1 MNKYQKLASNTVVLA
16 LGQFGSKFLVYVMLR
31 FYTGWLGAEG
41 FGDVNNIINASAL
54 LISVV
59 TLSINEGVLRYTLDK
74 EIRKKNHILS
84 IGINVALVGLLVF
97 AAFVPLVGMI
107 EMLKG
112 YQWLIYMYVAT
123 GSIKGICAIYVR
135 ARGRVAL
142 YAIDGILTTISVILL
157 NILLLGVFHMGVVG
171 YVLSV
176 SLGDFISIVFLTWKT
191 SLLKQYRPL
200 GNDRDLA
207 NGMLRYSIPL
217 MPTAIM
223 WWIINVSDTFMV
235 TAIHGSAANG
245 VYSFAYKFPNLAALV
260 VGIFSQAWHMSAIT
274 ERNSRKVSEFYSNV
288 FGMMQTVMYIT
299 AAGILL
305 ILRPMIMPFFGGKG
319 FEEAYMYVP
328 FLVLAVV
335 FQSFNNFLSSIY
347 EAKNK
352 TSHSLVTSI
361 IGAAANIGLNLVL
374 LNSPVGV
381 MGAAIA
387 TLACYLLVYIIRA
400 IDTRKFLTVN
410 VNYVKM
416 AVNIMLISTMSV
428 CIMTLDEGLLLNVL
442 NCILFIFLCAINFRT
457 AAQAVKLFIRRR
469 TGADSSAEA
478 GSEKSVKK

>member
-1 MNKYQKLASNTVVLA
+1 MATAALFCVAVAMVLR
-16 LGQFGSKFLVYVMLR
+16 GIPY
-31 FYTGWLGAEG
+31 WLGLIVIVA
-41 FGDVNNIINASAL
+41 AL
-54 LISVV
+54 LV
-59 TLSINEGVLRYTLDK
+59 LDRRALLGVDW
-74 EIRKKNHILS
+74 
-84 IGINVALVGLLVF
+84 GLLVIF
-97 AAFVPLVGMI
+97 AAFVPLIGMI
-107 EMLKG
+107 DMLSG

-135 ARGRVAL
+135 ARGRVGL
-142 YAIDGILTTISVILL
+142 YAIDGTLTTIVVILL
-157 NILLLGVFHMGVVG
+157 NILLLGVLHLGVVG
-171 YVLSV
+171 YVLSI
-176 SLGDFISIVFLTWKT
+176 SLGDMISIVFLTWRAG
-191 SLLKQYRPL
+191 LLRQYRPL
-200 GNDRDLA
+200 GNDRGLA
-207 NGMLRYSIPL
+207 KGMIHYSVPL
-217 MPTAIM
+217 MPTAVM

-288 FGMMQTVMYIT
+288 FSMMQTIMYIT

-305 ILRPMIMPFFGGKG
+305 VLRPIIMPFFGSKE
-319 FEEAYMYVP
+319 FEMAYMYVP

-361 IGAAANIGLNLVL
+361 IGAATNIGLNLVL
-374 LNSPVGV
+374 LNSPLGV
-381 MGAAIA
+381 IGAAVA

-400 IDTRKFLTVN
+400 IDTRQFLTVN
-410 VNYVKM
+410 VDYLKM
-416 AVNIMLISTMSV
+416 AINIMLISTMSV
-428 CIMTLDEGLLLNVL
+428 CIMTLDESLLLNVL
-442 NCILFIFLCAINFRT
+442 NCILFIILCAINFKT

-469 TGADSSAEA
+469 TGRGGNPEDGAEKA
-478 GSEKSVKK
+478 EK

>member
-1 MNKYQKLASNTVVLA
+1 MNKYQKLASNTFVLA

-31 FYTGWLGAEG
+31 FYTSWLGADG

-59 TLSINEGVLRYTLDK
+59 TLSINEGVLRYALDDT
-74 EIRKKNHILS
+74 IRKKNHVLS
-84 IGINVALVGLLVF
+84 IGINVAMIGLVIF
-97 AAFVPLVGMI
+97 TAFVPLIGMI
-107 EMLKG
+107 DMLSG

-135 ARGRVAL
+135 ARGRVGL
-142 YAIDGILTTISVILL
+142 YAIDGTLTTIVVILL
-157 NILLLGVFHMGVVG
+157 NILLLGVLHLGVVG
-171 YVLSV
+171 YVLSI
-176 SLGDFISIVFLTWKT
+176 SLGDMISIVFLTWRAG
-191 SLLKQYRPL
+191 LLRQYRPL
-200 GNDRDLA
+200 GNDRELA
-207 NGMLRYSIPL
+207 KGMIQYSVPL
-217 MPTAIM
+217 MPTAVM

-288 FGMMQTVMYIT
+288 FGMMQTIMYIT

-305 ILRPMIMPFFGGKG
+305 VLRPIIMPFFGSKE
-319 FEEAYMYVP
+319 FEMAYMYVP

-361 IGAAANIGLNLVL
+361 IGAATNIGLNLVL
-374 LNSPVGV
+374 LNSPLGV
-381 MGAAIA
+381 IGAAVA

-400 IDTRKFLTVN
+400 IDTRQFLTVN
-410 VNYVKM
+410 VDYLKM
-416 AVNIMLISTMSV
+416 AINIMLISTMSV

-442 NCILFIFLCAINFRT
+442 NCILFIILCAINFKT

-469 TGADSSAEA
+469 TGRGGNPEDGAEKA
-478 GSEKSVKK
+478 EK

>member
-1 MNKYQKLASNTVVLA
+1 MNKYQKLASNTFVLA

-31 FYTGWLGAEG
+31 FYTSWLGADG

-59 TLSINEGVLRYTLDK
+59 TLSINEGVLRYALDDT
-74 EIRKKNHILS
+74 IRKKNHVLS
-84 IGINVALVGLLVF
+84 IGINVALIGLVIF
-97 AAFVPLVGMI
+97 AAFVPLIGMI
-107 EMLKG
+107 DMLSG

-135 ARGRVAL
+135 ARGRVGL
-142 YAIDGILTTISVILL
+142 YAIDGTLTTIVVILL
-157 NILLLGVFHMGVVG
+157 NILLLGVLHLGVVG
-171 YVLSV
+171 YVLSI
-176 SLGDFISIVFLTWKT
+176 SLGDMISIVFLTWRAG
-191 SLLKQYRPL
+191 LL
-200 GNDRDLA
+200 
-207 NGMLRYSIPL
+207 
-217 MPTAIM
+217 M

-288 FGMMQTVMYIT
+288 FSMMQTIMYIT

-305 ILRPMIMPFFGGKG
+305 VLRPIIMPFFGSKE
-319 FEEAYMYVP
+319 FEMAYMYVP

-361 IGAAANIGLNLVL
+361 IGAATNIGLNLVL
-374 LNSPVGV
+374 LNSPLGV
-381 MGAAIA
+381 IGAAVA

-400 IDTRKFLTVN
+400 IDTRQFLTVN
-410 VNYVKM
+410 VDYLKM
-416 AVNIMLISTMSV
+416 AINIMLISTMSV

-442 NCILFIFLCAINFRT
+442 NCILFIILCAINFKT

-469 TGADSSAEA
+469 TGRGGNPEDGAEKA
-478 GSEKSVKK
+478 EK